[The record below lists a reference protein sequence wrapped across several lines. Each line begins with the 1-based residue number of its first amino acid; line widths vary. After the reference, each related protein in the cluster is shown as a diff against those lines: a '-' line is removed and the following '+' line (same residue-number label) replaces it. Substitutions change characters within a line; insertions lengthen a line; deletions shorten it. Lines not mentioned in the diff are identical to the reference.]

1 MSDDRTDPENA
12 HSTPSRDPRLEIP
25 QALRDPVKHPS
36 LDPRKPSVMSGS
48 IGEAGTALAIGIDFL
63 VIVAAGG
70 GLGWLADQQFGWAPA
85 GVIVGSVVGMV
96 AGLARLIHRLSQEDK
111 KAAGNARPGAKK

>member
-1 MSDDRTDPENA
+1 
-12 HSTPSRDPRLEIP
+12 
-25 QALRDPVKHPS
+25 
-36 LDPRKPSVMSGS
+36 MSGS

-70 GLGWLADQQFGWAPA
+70 GLGWLADRQFGWAPV
-85 GVIVGSVVGMV
+85 GVVVGSVVGMV
-96 AGLARLIHRLSQEDK
+96 AGLARLIHRLSKEEK